1 MSIEPPDGQIMHDA
15 DFFATHG
22 FCVWRGLLEPAEVE
36 GLRRE
41 VDDALAA
48 NYALP
53 AAPVPHATGT
63 EGYYVPMM
71 GDRTPLSREL
81 LAGRLLPAAVRLLGT
96 PVLPKPAK
104 GILYRDSSPWHQDSA
119 DASLT
124 AVKMVAYLEPLTAA
138 DGALQVLPGSHRGR
152 YGRALAEYRRRWPAA
167 EPLFDERA
175 EAAMWPGVPVT
186 TNPGDVIAFDVHLW
200 HASIG
205 GRDRR
210 QWSVSYA
217 AEPADEAG
225 RSAVRD
231 YLLSFLDVGHPY
243 DLDTYPYFDPEW
255 AHPPRPAFADRM
267 AELLSSSPVPG
278 RPTVR

>member
-1 MSIEPPDGQIMHDA
+1 MSIERQNGQIRRNA

-22 FCVWRGLLEPAEVE
+22 FCVWRGLLAAAEVE

-41 VDDALAA
+41 VNDALAA
-48 NYALP
+48 NHALP
-53 AAPVPHATGT
+53 DAPIARATGT

-71 GDRTPLSREL
+71 GDRTPLSRRL
-81 LAGRLLPAAVRLLGT
+81 LTERLLPAAVGLLGT

-119 DASLT
+119 DTSLT
-124 AVKMVAYLEPLTAA
+124 AVKMVTYLEPLTAA
-138 DGALQVLPGSHRGR
+138 DGALQVLPGSHRGS
-152 YGRALAEYRRRWPAA
+152 YGQALTEYRRRWPAA

-175 EAAMWPGVPVT
+175 EAAMWPGVPIAT
-186 TNPGDVIAFDVHLW
+186 DPGDVIAFDVHLW

-217 AEPADEAG
+217 ADPVDDVGEA
-225 RSAVRD
+225 AVRD
-231 YLLSFLDVGHPY
+231 YLLSFLDVGHSY
-243 DLDTYPYFDPEW
+243 DPVAYPYFDPDW

-267 AELLSSSPVPG
+267 AELLSSSQAPG
-278 RPTVR
+278 RPTT